1 MQGFADFCM
10 LAEDKYL
17 WRGEKGWP
25 PVTAQETRVGV
36 ITARTGLLGI
46 VICITIVS
54 GTEAKSPGEV
64 KILLEEHE
72 FLFLGAER

>member
-1 MQGFADFCM
+1 MADFCM
-10 LAEDKYL
+10 HAEDKCL

-36 ITARTGLLGI
+36 ISARTGFLGI
-46 VICITIVS
+46 VICVTVVS
-54 GTEAKSPGEV
+54 GTEAKSPGEA

-72 FLFLGAER
+72 FMFLGAER